1 MLSRPPSRRG
11 FTLIELLVVIAI
23 IAILIGLLLPAVQ
36 KVREAAA
43 RMKCSNH
50 LKQLG
55 LALHN
60 YHDTRGN
67 MPPGISTGIPPANV
81 PNWDRRGWQAF
92 ILSYLEQDALQK
104 NADAKA
110 ATQTNYTIT
119 FTGYEVV
126 IPTLQCPSDPNSP
139 KVITVAG
146 NPQGAHGNYVLCAAS
161 TSFVVGTQTDGKN
174 LNGMFYSSSKT
185 RLTDV
190 TDGTSNTIMAS
201 ELMVV
206 PDSTQH
212 DLRGRYNNSIH
223 GGTIFSTLNP
233 PNTTVADQIQGGY
246 CVNTNPRAPCATP
259 VNYVTHARSYHSGGV
274 NAMMGDGSTR
284 FVRDAVDATVYRNY
298 GSRNGGEV
306 PGDL

>member
-1 MLSRPPSRRG
+1 MLSQHRSRRA

-43 RMKCSNH
+43 RMKCSNN

-60 YHDTRGN
+60 AHDVQGV

-92 ILSYLEQDALQK
+92 ILSYIEQDALQR

-110 ATQTNYTIT
+110 ATKTNYTIT
-119 FTGYEVV
+119 YTGYNVV
-126 IPTLQCPSDPNSP
+126 IPTLQCPTDPNSP
-139 KVITVAG
+139 KVITVSG
-146 NPQGAHGNYVLCAAS
+146 NPQGAHGNYVLCAGN
-161 TSFVVGTQTDGKN
+161 TSFNPDGKN
-174 LNGMFYSSSKT
+174 LSGMFYSQSKT
-185 RLTDV
+185 KITDV
-190 TDGTSNTIMAS
+190 SDGTSNTIMAS
-201 ELMVV
+201 ELLVV
-206 PDSTQH
+206 PDTTQH

-223 GGTIFSTLNP
+223 GGTIFTTINP
-233 PNTTVADQIQGGY
+233 PNTTVPDQIQGGY
-246 CVNTNPRAPCATP
+246 CVPLPRAPCASPTQ
-259 VNYVTHARSYHSGGV
+259 YMTHARSNHSGGV
-274 NAMMGDGSTR
+274 NALLGDGSTR
-284 FVRDAVDATVYRNY
+284 FIRDAVDATVYRNY
-298 GSRNGGEV
+298 GSRAGGEV